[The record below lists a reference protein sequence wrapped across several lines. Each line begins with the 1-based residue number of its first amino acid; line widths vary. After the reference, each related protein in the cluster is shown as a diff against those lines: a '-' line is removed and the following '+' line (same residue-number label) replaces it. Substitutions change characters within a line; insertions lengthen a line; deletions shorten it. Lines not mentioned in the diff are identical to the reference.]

1 MLEAPPP
8 PIPVPTAARRTL
20 YAAAGCFFLV
30 GAALSTASAIF
41 FRRGLPPLD
50 RGPSTVWTVAFGCA
64 GLAGVI
70 GVVLLVWRNRLAER
84 YAVALPFLAVFLTA
98 LPMLWSRVMTPT
110 GAVLMLW
117 PVLYASC
124 LLTEAVTWATTLA
137 CVLALIGSS
146 FVDPHLGLTGYS
158 PMAATLVLT
167 GLVIVTLQRRV
178 RGLVAELGL
187 QASTDPLTGLA
198 NRRTLL
204 EQLRREAAEHGRRGA
219 PLCLLMIDIDRFKR
233 LNDTAGHDAGDEALR
248 RLAKLLKRATREGDL
263 TARHGGE
270 EFTAIM
276 VDCALTD
283 AAVRADDLCARIAA
297 ESTGWPHR
305 ITASIGV
312 AELAPDSTL
321 GVSGLLTNADHA
333 LYAAKRNGRD
343 RIEVYTPGLGAP
355 AD

>member
-8 PIPVPTAARRTL
+8 IPVPQAARRTL
-20 YAAAGCFFLV
+20 YTASGGFFLV
-30 GAALSTASAIF
+30 GAALSTASAVA
-41 FRRGLPPLD
+41 FRQGLPPRD
-50 RGPSTVWTVAFGCA
+50 RGPGTVWTVAFTCA
-64 GLAGVI
+64 GVAGVI
-70 GVVLLVWRNRLAER
+70 GLVLLIWRNRLAER

-117 PVLYASC
+117 PVLYSSC
-124 LLTEAVTWATTLA
+124 LLTEPVTWATTLA
-137 CVLALIGSS
+137 CVIALIGAS
-146 FVDPHLGLTGYS
+146 FVDPHLGLTDYS

-167 GLVIVTLQRRV
+167 GLVVVTLQRRV
-178 RGLVAELGL
+178 RGLVAELGR

-204 EQLRREAAEHGRRGA
+204 DALRRQAAEHGRRGA
-219 PLCLLMIDIDRFKR
+219 ALCLLMIDIDRFKR

-248 RLAKLLKRATREGDL
+248 RLARLLERETREGDV

-270 EFTAIM
+270 EFTALM
-276 VDCALTD
+276 VDCELAD
-283 AAVRADDLCARIAA
+283 AAVRADQLRGRIATDSA
-297 ESTGWPHR
+297 GWPHR
-305 ITASIGV
+305 ITVSVGV
-312 AELAPDSTL
+312 AELAPGSKL

-343 RIEVYTPGLGAP
+343 RIALYTPGLGAP